1 MKSESGLQA
10 GDEIYAYFSAS
21 QHTKQG
27 WYKATVRGVYSTDNK
42 CKEAAS
48 KLKQTAKRSSKK
60 RKISSTSNNGRNNQ
74 LRRIVEAK
82 SELKLSGKS

>member
-27 WYKATVRGVYSTDNK
+27 WYKATVRGVYSTDKK
-42 CKEAAS
+42 CEEAAS
-48 KLKQTAKRSSKK
+48 KLKLTAKRSSEKG
-60 RKISSTSNNGRNNQ
+60 KISYTSNNGRNNQ

-82 SELKLSGKS
+82 GESKLSG